1 LCCRV
6 LEDMA
11 DNLVRLPVEYDAA
24 EIKNDI
30 HCYDSWSYW
39 ASAT

>member
-1 LCCRV
+1 
-6 LEDMA
+6 
-11 DNLVRLPVEYDAA
+11 LPVKYDAA